1 MTRVNVYA
9 GMAGFWLIRDDT
21 EDSLNLPGPAPVLDD
36 APDTRYYEVPV
47 VIQDRSFNEDGSLF
61 YPASREFFDGY
72 SGPYIPES
80 MVSPIWN
87 PEFFGDT
94 IVVNGRTWPYL
105 EVEPRLYRFRLLNGT
120 NARFLI
126 LKADTPL
133 DFHVI
138 GIDGGLLP
146 DQPIVLDQLLMAPGE
161 RMDVIV
167 DFSSF
172 EPGDEIILLNQG
184 PDEPFGGLPVETLAN
199 PETTGQIMQFR
210 VVEATDA
217 GSSGE
222 IPVTLPAIDRLTTD
236 LPIRSITLNEEMSHA
251 ENMEDAVPV
260 EALLGTDAEGPL
272 EWHSPIT
279 ENPMVN
285 DVELWQFVNLTGD
298 AHPLHLHMVMFQVVE
313 RIPFDADAY
322 AEAQGTYLSGDRAGT
337 PPNPLDFATG
347 DPILPNSW
355 ESGWKDT
362 VIANPGQITRI
373 IARFD
378 LEGLYVLHC
387 HILEHE
393 DNEMMRPYYVGEMPE
408 HIPGID
414 THITH

>member
-1 MTRVNVYA
+1 
-9 GMAGFWLIRDDT
+9 
-21 EDSLNLPGPAPVLDD
+21 VLGD

-126 LKADTPL
+126 LKANTPL

-138 GIDGGLLP
+138 GTDGGLLP
-146 DQPIVLDQLLMAPGE
+146 DQPVVLDQLLMAPGE

-172 EPGDEIILLNQG
+172 EPGDEIILLNLG

-210 VVEATDA
+210 VVEATDT
-217 GSSGE
+217 GNSGE

-251 ENMEDAVPV
+251 ENMEDSVPV

-285 DVELWQFVNLTGD
+285 DVELWQFINLTGD

-322 AEAQGTYLSGDRAGT
+322 AEAQGAYLSGDRAGT
-337 PPNPLDFATG
+337 SPNPLDFATG
-347 DPILPNSW
+347 DPIPPNSW

-414 THITH
+414 THIMH